1 MRGQKAFVGASTIAS
16 MLVTKET
23 KHLSGDTALNKKEVP
38 LIQLITVKAD
48 AHDDELEL
56 KDMQIPFPFPAPYGI
71 RQKEV
76 IDTFE
81 PNIVVFL
88 NGGAQMR

>member
-56 KDMQIPFPFPAPYGI
+56 KDMQIPFPF
-71 RQKEV
+71 QLHMEFDKKK
-76 IDTFE
+76 
-81 PNIVVFL
+81 
-88 NGGAQMR
+88 